1 MSLDVSCI
9 SGWNMIGL
17 PVNVD
22 NNDYQTLFENAV
34 ENTLFSFGDNGG
46 YIQEESLETGTG
58 YWLRITDEYIQN
70 ISGLSVNMVT
80 ISLVEG
86 WNLISSISY
95 TIETD
100 DILDPD
106 GLIVPNAV
114 YRYDEG
120 GYVSVSSIEPGKGY
134 WMRSLGNGEIII
146 SNPR

>member
-1 MSLDVSCI
+1 MV
-9 SGWNMIGL
+9 GL
-17 PVNVD
+17 PVNVA
-22 NNDYQTLFENAV
+22 NNDYLLVFENAI

-46 YIQEESLETGTG
+46 YVQEEILETGTG

-134 WMRSLGNGEIII
+134 WMRSLGNGEIVI

>member
-1 MSLDVSCI
+1 MV
-9 SGWNMIGL
+9 GL
-17 PVNVD
+17 PVNVA
-22 NNDYQTLFENAV
+22 NNDYLLVFENAI

-46 YIQEESLETGTG
+46 YVQEEILETGTG
-58 YWLRITDEYIQN
+58 YWLRMTDEYIQN
-70 ISGLSVNMVT
+70 ISGLSVHMVT

-106 GLIVPNAV
+106 ELIIPNAV

>member
-1 MSLDVSCI
+1 MV
-9 SGWNMIGL
+9 GL
-17 PVNVD
+17 PVNVA
-22 NNDYQTLFENAV
+22 NNDYLLVFENAI

-46 YIQEESLETGTG
+46 YVQEEILETGTG
-58 YWLRITDEYIQN
+58 YWLRMTDEYIQN

-80 ISLVEG
+80 VSLVEG